1 MLKQVEEKLME
12 ERDWGF
18 RFYDVDCSLNHDLC
32 KAAANIKGY
41 PFVAIY
47 NTQGKFESKIGGYYP
62 IDVMRDIMK
71 NISNSQAEALKK
83 EKKVEKKAEPKK
95 EASEEPAKVAD

>member
-1 MLKQVEEKLME
+1 MFTTTYSIEWYQRGNPKFLDWDNYNDAVAEPGKYKFVKFFTHSCKYCRMLKQVEEKLIQ

-32 KAAANIKGY
+32 QAAANIKGY

-47 NTQGKFESKIGGYYP
+47 NTQGQF
-62 IDVMRDIMK
+62 
-71 NISNSQAEALKK
+71 
-83 EKKVEKKAEPKK
+83 
-95 EASEEPAKVAD
+95 